1 MPHQL
6 ISLLDRIAHSAP
18 APAPRDARKK
28 FYDFR
33 SSKQEYQHKSST
45 TAIIELQKLLWEL
58 APMVQQNTAQATLLI
73 DALQLSY
80 RLERTDP
87 EVIDQLRKIAEKLP
101 LPSDRPIAA
110 PRFSNI
116 PAEIKSDIDAD
127 AQELERCF
135 SAAAYR
141 SCVVLC
147 GRILETALHRK
158 YFELTGQDI
167 LEKSP
172 GIGLGNLI
180 AKMKEK
186 GISLDP
192 ALANQIHLI
201 NQVRVFSVHK
211 KQEAFSP
218 NRTQAQAIMLYT
230 MDAVGKLFVG

>member
-1 MPHQL
+1 MSHQL
-6 ISLLDRIAHSAP
+6 ISLLDRIAHSAQ
-18 APAPRDARKK
+18 APPLHDARKK
-28 FYDFR
+28 LYDFR
-33 SSKQEYQHKSST
+33 SSKQEYQHRSST
-45 TAIIELQKLLWEL
+45 TAIAELRKSLWEL
-58 APMVQQNTAQATLLI
+58 APMVQQNATQATFLI

-80 RLERTDP
+80 QLERADP
-87 EVIDQLRKIAEKLP
+87 EVIAQLRKITEKLP
-101 LPSDRPIAA
+101 VLERPITA
-110 PRFSNI
+110 PRFTNV

-127 AQELERCF
+127 AHELERCF
-135 SAAAYR
+135 STGAYR

-158 YFELTGQDI
+158 YFERTGQDI

-211 KQEAFSP
+211 KQEAFTP

-230 MDAVGKLFVG
+230 MDAVGKLFSN